1 MRTPMQEHIERL
13 KKEQESGLWSND
25 EFHLISECIDHAE
38 AMLEKEKEVM
48 CKFAEKLIST
58 KGPTYINKYGG
69 ISLEETTPEFFD
81 KTFNTY
87 EK

>member
-48 CKFAEKLIST
+48 IDFAYKFGDEPLVEIAKW
-58 KGPTYINKYGG
+58 Y
-69 ISLEETTPEFFD
+69 D
-81 KTFNTY
+81 KQFNTKRNENTNAKTY
-87 EK
+87 